1 MADNLTTI
9 LTNNGISE
17 GVFLALLVVILLI
30 IGAVIVVIVSRPV
43 LDIYPY
49 LLPNAKVRARKGR
62 LFNEKQLSEIM
73 ESDDHKEII
82 NYLRGFP
89 DYSQHLDNHSV
100 EKLLDIQLGE
110 TYDLLSRIAPDNV
123 KKAFKALAKKS
134 DIDNLKTLIV
144 SKEANL
150 TNQETAELLVPVGS
164 LYSTFEQLIDSNT
177 VEDIVSS
184 LDGTEYGSV
193 LEDVLNEYKETKMIL
208 HLESA
213 LDKYYLENLLSS
225 TNVPSND
232 NTKILYS
239 YIGSQVDVANLKI
252 LIRSKIDGLN
262 YENIAPH
269 IIQDGYQIKEW
280 KLKDLIE
287 SEDVNGLING
297 LESTDY
303 FQVLNDALPLYNES
317 GSVAVFEKA
326 LDSYISNHANS
337 LALRNPLGIGPIIG
351 YTNKKENEIKNL
363 KIIVRAKRETG
374 FSQSDLQEM
383 LV

>member
-1 MADNLTTI
+1 MAEDLNTI
-9 LTNNGISE
+9 IAHWGMAPEVL
-17 GVFLALLVVILLI
+17 LALVVLVLLI
-30 IGAVIVVIVSRPV
+30 IGAVVVVIVSRPV

-62 LFNEKQLSEIM
+62 LFDEKQLSEII
-73 ESDDHKEII
+73 ESDDRKEII

-123 KKAFKALAKKS
+123 KKAFKTLAKKS
-134 DIDNLKTLIV
+134 DINNIKTLIV

-164 LYSTFEQLIDSNT
+164 LYSTLEQLIDSNT
-177 VEDIVSS
+177 VEDIVAG
-184 LDGTEYGSV
+184 LDGTEYDSV
-193 LEDVLNEYKETKMIL
+193 LENVLNEYKETKMIL

-213 LDKYYLENLLSS
+213 LDKYHLESLLSS

-252 LIRSKIDGLN
+252 LLRSKIDGLN
-262 YENIAPH
+262 YESIAPH
-269 IIQDGYQIKEW
+269 IIQNGYQIKEW

-287 SEDVNGLING
+287 LEDVSGVING

-303 FQVLNDALPLYNES
+303 FSVLNEALPIYNES

-326 LDSYISNHANS
+326 LDSYISNHADS

-351 YTNKKENEIKNL
+351 YTNKKEKEIKNL
-363 KIIVRAKRETG
+363 KIIVRAKRESG
-374 FSQSDLQEM
+374 FSHSDLQEM